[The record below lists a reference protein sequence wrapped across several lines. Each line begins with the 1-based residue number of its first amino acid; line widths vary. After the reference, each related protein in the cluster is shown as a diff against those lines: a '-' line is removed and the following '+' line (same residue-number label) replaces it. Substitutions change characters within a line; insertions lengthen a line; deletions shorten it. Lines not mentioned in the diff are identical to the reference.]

1 MEYVRPQNMKQALQ
15 MMERWKRRA
24 EVVAGGTNV
33 IPDLRARA
41 IQPEVLIDL
50 SRLKNLS
57 YIKEE
62 KERIRIGALTTLS
75 AIASSETVRRFASVL
90 SEATGQMGNPLVR
103 NRATIGGNLADASP
117 AADGAPPLL
126 VLDASMILETAGGAS
141 RTVPIDQFF
150 LGPNRTV
157 LKEDELIREV
167 VFPKAGPSARMAYSK
182 FGLRNAMAI
191 SVVSIA
197 VLLEIEEGICRKGR
211 IALGAV
217 SPTPI
222 RAHGVEG
229 LLMNQA
235 LSEEL
240 ISRCCEKVQGEIQP
254 ISDIRA
260 SEAYRRS
267 VASVLLGRLLR
278 QVMK

>member
-1 MEYVRPQNMKQALQ
+1 
-15 MMERWKRRA
+15 MMAHFQGRA
-24 EVVAGGTNV
+24 KVVAGGTNV
-33 IPDLRARA
+33 VPDLRAKA

-50 SRLKNLS
+50 SRLRNLS

-75 AIASSETVRRFASVL
+75 AIASSEVIRRSAPVL
-90 SEATGQMGNPLVR
+90 SEATRHMGNPLVR

-117 AADGAPPLL
+117 AADSAPPLL
-126 VLDASMILETAGGAS
+126 VLDASVILETAGGGS

-150 LGPNRTV
+150 LGPNRTIQ
-157 LKEDELIREV
+157 EDGELIREV
-167 VFPKAGPSARMAYSK
+167 LFPKPSPSARMAYSK

-191 SVVSIA
+191 SVVSVA
-197 VLLEIEEGICRKGR
+197 VLLEMEGGICRKGR

-222 RAHGVEG
+222 RACGVEQF
-229 LLMNQA
+229 LLNQA
-235 LSEEL
+235 FSEEL
-240 ISRCCEKVQGEIQP
+240 IGECCERLQSEIHP

>member
-1 MEYVRPQNMKQALQ
+1 MEYLRPQGTRQALQ
-15 MMERWKRRA
+15 MMERWGGRA

-33 IPDLRARA
+33 IPDLRAKA
-41 IQPEVLIDL
+41 IQPEALIDL

-62 KERIRIGALTTLS
+62 KERVRIGALTTLS
-75 AIASSETVRRFASVL
+75 AIASSETVRRFASIL
-90 SEATGQMGNPLVR
+90 SEATRQMGNPLVR

-126 VLDASMILETAGGAS
+126 VLDASVILEKAGGER
-141 RTVPIDQFF
+141 RTIPIDRFF

-157 LKEDELIREV
+157 LEEGELIREV
-167 VFPKAGPSARMAYSK
+167 VFPKAGPSARMAYAK

-191 SVVSIA
+191 SVVSVA

-229 LLMNQA
+229 LLVNRA
-235 LSEEL
+235 PSEEL
-240 ISRCCEKVQGEIQP
+240 ISRCCEKVQAEIQP
-254 ISDIRA
+254 ISDLRA

-267 VASVLLGRLLR
+267 ITSVLLGRLLR